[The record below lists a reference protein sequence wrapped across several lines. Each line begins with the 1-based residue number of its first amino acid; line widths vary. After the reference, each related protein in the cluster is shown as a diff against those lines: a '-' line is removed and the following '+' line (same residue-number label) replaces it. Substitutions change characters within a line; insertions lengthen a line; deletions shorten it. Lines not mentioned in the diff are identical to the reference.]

1 MQRALRAFEPGAHDA
16 ACGSTRRSG
25 KKKRLLNLQKGDK
38 LHARMLHARML
49 KKNAENKMQ
58 EEGEQ

>member
-1 MQRALRAFEPGAHDA
+1 MSKVQSALRAFEPGAHDA
-16 ACGSTRRSG
+16 ACGLTCRSG

-38 LHARMLHARML
+38 LHARMF